1 MEEKKEEDYSSESME
16 EDLPSK
22 SYEELMEEKDLT
34 SLTLEDKN
42 ELVMA
47 PEEDR
52 YRGYIFHNLRK
63 YIQLD
68 TDEYIPMK
76 ISVEVEDPV
85 VGKKVREL
93 VRALE
98 TTRAPEQFFL
108 NKKEMDEDAYFAEGY
123 GLRMNDDQRK
133 KHDEFFWGRDVEG
146 LKKLLR
152 KEKLYSKSIFNIEE
166 YKMNYCLK
174 KKKMFKKV
182 KINQLFL

>member
-1 MEEKKEEDYSSESME
+1 MEEKKE

-22 SYEELMEEKDLT
+22 SYEELIEEKDLT

-133 KHDEFFWGRDVEG
+133 KHD
-146 LKKLLR
+146 
-152 KEKLYSKSIFNIEE
+152 
-166 YKMNYCLK
+166 
-174 KKKMFKKV
+174 
-182 KINQLFL
+182 